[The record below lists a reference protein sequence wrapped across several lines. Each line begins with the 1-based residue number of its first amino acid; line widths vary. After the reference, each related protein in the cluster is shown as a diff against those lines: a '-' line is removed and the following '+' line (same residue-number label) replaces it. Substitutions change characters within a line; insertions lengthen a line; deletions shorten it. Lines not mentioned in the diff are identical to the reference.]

1 MLDNVKVLKITS
13 FFTICVLIALSLF
26 LSSQRGLTSGMEAES
41 AQTAR
46 EFLMTKDWTINH
58 LNGEPDYDKPPLF
71 FWIIALFSYFAG
83 SVNELATRLPS
94 ILSVI
99 LIMVLFRRLAHE
111 EESTIFAF
119 ASVIF
124 ISSPQIFWTSQVAR
138 MDMLLTLFCFAA
150 IVCFVL
156 YWEET
161 NKKKKALYYY
171 LYFVA
176 AALGVMTKGPVGFV
190 LPAMPVFIFLLMKKQ
205 FGELRKFFLGS
216 GILVFLAVALPWYII
231 ASIKT
236 EGRFFYY
243 FILEE
248 NLSRFGNLFKFI
260 EFEEYKKRPIYEYL
274 VFFLVGFFPWSLLF
288 PFFIYDFFKHKRDFQ
303 ESDLILFVY
312 VLSIFIFF
320 SMMGQKRNY
329 YILPLYPAAS
339 YLLGRYLLKQ
349 MSFTAIRRIII
360 SVCIFIGISTLL
372 AAALPPLLSGEIN
385 GSVISQYISKSHLAD
400 VEFYMRYGNK
410 IIYLSIILCVAV
422 IGVFIYGILKNDKYS
437 LYSALILVLTSVFLY
452 TYLAVYPV
460 VDVQKDMRPYYDVIN
475 RIVDKDQLYAYYR
488 RDDQAVFYLNRF
500 IKEISEDQFLH
511 IMKEKDRQVFIL
523 IEEKYYHRFLEKGVN
538 IPFVYNKSM
547 PRHFR
552 FYLISNTPVNPDK
565 LSQHG

>member
-1 MLDNVKVLKITS
+1 
-13 FFTICVLIALSLF
+13 
-26 LSSQRGLTSGMEAES
+26 
-41 AQTAR
+41 
-46 EFLMTKDWTINH
+46 
-58 LNGEPDYDKPPLF
+58 
-71 FWIIALFSYFAG
+71 
-83 SVNELATRLPS
+83 
-94 ILSVI
+94 
-99 LIMVLFRRLAHE
+99 MVLFRRLAHK